1 MLTWASHNDHTQ
13 NKSTFAYYI
22 TSTYYYNH
30 YQRCS
35 NQTRWDTQICPQIVN
50 HSIAYVQSISQHHQ
64 FHHLAILYTMHKVP
78 HTGAYNTG
86 MYKLT
91 KQCRHLAMYQR
102 GWALCTPSHNSWQMN
117 STASQCTTGCYTQ
130 CQSTLKN
137 SHDETPHKN
146 TVMNQFVTHVPPHH
160 IPL

>member
-22 TSTYYYNH
+22 TSTYYYNQ

-78 HTGAYNTG
+78 HPGAYNTG

-102 GWALCTPSHNSWQMN
+102 GWALCTLHTITQQLADELHRLTMYHWLLYTMPVNTEKFTWWN
-117 STASQCTTGCYTQ
+117 TT
-130 CQSTLKN
+130 
-137 SHDETPHKN
+137 
-146 TVMNQFVTHVPPHH
+146 
-160 IPL
+160 